1 MLLSPIMDFI
11 SKESFFDVLFR
22 NVNFIIFLDDPFSIS
37 AGKVDPRQ
45 SAGPSSVPHC
55 GLIVCTRTI
64 ICTSIKSQPGAKY
77 E

>member
-11 SKESFFDVLFR
+11 SKESFFDVLSR

-37 AGKVDPRQ
+37 TGKVSLRE
-45 SAGPSSVPHC
+45 SAGASSVPQC
-55 GLIVCTRTI
+55 ELTVCTRTI
-64 ICTSIKSQPGAKY
+64 IYTSIKSQPGAKY